1 LSKPRDLSKLFSTS
15 TSIATDVELI
25 STVNSASAYAL
36 SEANDYTDNELSSI
50 DLTFTINTAS
60 AAAFASASAYTDS
73 AIASFEAL
81 PSQDGNA
88 GKYLSTSGSVTSW
101 QALDLNAAIVSAS
114 TAAYSSASAYTN
126 SQISNIDLSATI
138 QTASAAAVTYLVDSA
153 PGTLDTLNELSAALN
168 DDPNFYS
175 TIQAVYL
182 TQSNASAT
190 YATISDANTS
200 ISRWS
205 KIYSASAT
213 VISGVDDNA
222 NNLDYTLGYATLF
235 INGILQDPTNYTAS
249 SGSTI
254 VLNDAVLINDV
265 VEVLSYKTFNVA
277 NTYTTSEIDSKV
289 SNYTRWV
296 KTLSGSATVISGV
309 DDNSLPLL
317 YTIGNEEVYV
327 NGILLKEVTDYATT
341 SASVITLTEAALEN
355 DTVEIINFTT
365 INLASV
371 YTKTESDNKFLTQ
384 SSASSTY
391 LTQSNGITAATAS
404 ATYTPLSS
412 PVTSFKNKIINSEF
426 DIWQRGTT
434 FSTSNAY
441 TADRWVIVGASGQT
455 VSVSQ
460 QSFTPGA
467 APVSG
472 YEGTFF
478 ARLAWSGTPSG
489 TYWFTQRIEDVRTL
503 AGQTVTLSFW
513 AKASSTTSAF
523 TPMFEQNFGS
533 GGSSVVGTTG
543 SAITLTTSWQ
553 RFTQTFLI
561 PSISGKT
568 IGTSSYLEVRP
579 LAGSTA
585 VTGNNIDIWG
595 VQVERGSIATE
606 FEQRF
611 IGTELQMC
619 QRYYQEFKQFNGIKY
634 PSSYVRFNINLPV
647 QMRGTMT
654 VYYKDMSN
662 NLNKI
667 STYNAADGKTDNRN
681 AIAVTGD
688 TNIVTILPLNTD
700 SDPGYAIQIA
710 TESEL

>member
-1 LSKPRDLSKLFSTS
+1 MSKPRDLSRLFTS
-15 TSIATDVELI
+15 ATNIATDVELI
-25 STVNSASAYAL
+25 STVASASANTL
-36 SEANDYTDNELSSI
+36 SAANTYTDNELSSI
-50 DLTFTINTAS
+50 DLTSTINTAS
-60 AAAFASASAYTDS
+60 AAAYASASAYTDS

-101 QALDLNAAIVSAS
+101 EELDLNAAI
-114 TAAYSSASAYTN
+114 N
-126 SQISNIDLSATI
+126 
-138 QTASAAAVTYLVDSA
+138 TASAAAVNFLVDSA

-277 NTYTTSEIDSKV
+277 NTYTTSEIDEKF

-296 KTLSGSATVISGV
+296 KTLSASATVISGV

-327 NGILLKEVTDYATT
+327 NGILLKEVTDYDTT

-371 YTKTESDNKFLTQ
+371 YTQAQSDSLYATQNDLDNIDLSLYLTQ
-384 SSASSTY
+384 SSASTQYEKLIPYSSSAPTSPSQGDLWVDSTVP
-391 LTQSNGITAATAS
+391 TI
-404 ATYTPLSS
+404 
-412 PVTSFKNKIINSEF
+412 K
-426 DIWQRGTT
+426 
-434 FSTSNAY
+434 AY
-441 TADRWVIVGASGQT
+441 IGEAW
-455 VSVSQ
+455 VSVGG
-460 QSFTPGA
+460 GA
-467 APVSG
+467 A
-472 YEGTFF
+472 
-478 ARLAWSGTPSG
+478 
-489 TYWFTQRIEDVRTL
+489 
-503 AGQTVTLSFW
+503 
-513 AKASSTTSAF
+513 
-523 TPMFEQNFGS
+523 
-533 GGSSVVGTTG
+533 
-543 SAITLTTSWQ
+543 
-553 RFTQTFLI
+553 
-561 PSISGKT
+561 
-568 IGTSSYLEVRP
+568 
-579 LAGSTA
+579 
-585 VTGNNIDIWG
+585 
-595 VQVERGSIATE
+595 
-606 FEQRF
+606 
-611 IGTELQMC
+611 
-619 QRYYQEFKQFNGIKY
+619 
-634 PSSYVRFNINLPV
+634 
-647 QMRGTMT
+647 
-654 VYYKDMSN
+654 
-662 NLNKI
+662 
-667 STYNAADGKTDNRN
+667 
-681 AIAVTGD
+681 
-688 TNIVTILPLNTD
+688 D
-700 SDPGYAIQIA
+700 SDQAIIA
-710 TESEL
+710 GRMFG